1 MRPLLVVKTG
11 SKLPSLFERS
21 GDYEDWIRQGLDLQ
35 PEAVTVV
42 RVYESETLPPP
53 QGLAGIVVTGSSAM
67 VSEREA
73 WSERTAAWL
82 ATAVRAETPV
92 LGICYGHQLLAHGLG
107 GRVGM
112 NPRGREIGSI
122 DVEIVDA
129 AHEDA
134 LFRGFEGPL
143 RVQATH
149 VESVLEIP
157 PGARLLGSSA
167 GDPHHAFAVGATAW
181 GVQFHPE
188 FDAATVRHYIEA
200 RRQMIRDEGL
210 DPDALKRGT
219 RDTPDGGAIL
229 RRFAE
234 LLSP

>member
-21 GDYEDWIRQGLDLQ
+21 GDYEDWIREGLGLR

-53 QGLAGIVVTGSSAM
+53 RGLAGVVVTGSGAM

-107 GRVGM
+107 GRVGV
-112 NPRGREIGSI
+112 NPRGREIGSVH
-122 DVEIVDA
+122 VEIGDA
-129 AHEDA
+129 AREDA
-134 LFRGFEGPL
+134 LLRGFAGPL

-167 GDPHHAFAVGATAW
+167 GDPHHAFSVGGTAW
-181 GVQFHPE
+181 GIQFHPE

-200 RRQMIRDEGL
+200 RREMIRDEGL

-219 RDTPDGGAIL
+219 RDAPDGGAIL

-234 LLSP
+234 LLST

>member
-1 MRPLLVVKTG
+1 MIDIRDIEAAA
-11 SKLPSLFERS
+11 ER
-21 GDYEDWIRQGLDLQ
+21 
-35 PEAVTVV
+35 
-42 RVYESETLPPP
+42 
-53 QGLAGIVVTGSSAM
+53 LAGVVVTGSSAM

-82 ATAVRAETPV
+82 ATAVSAETPV

-107 GRVGM
+107 GRVGV

-122 DVEIVDA
+122 NVEIGDA
-129 AHEDA
+129 AREDA
-134 LFRGFEGPL
+134 LFRGFAGPL

-149 VESVLEIP
+149 MESVLEIP

-167 GDPHHAFAVGATAW
+167 GDPHHAFAVGTTAW

-219 RDTPDGGAIL
+219 RDAPDGGAIL
-229 RRFAE
+229 RRFAQ